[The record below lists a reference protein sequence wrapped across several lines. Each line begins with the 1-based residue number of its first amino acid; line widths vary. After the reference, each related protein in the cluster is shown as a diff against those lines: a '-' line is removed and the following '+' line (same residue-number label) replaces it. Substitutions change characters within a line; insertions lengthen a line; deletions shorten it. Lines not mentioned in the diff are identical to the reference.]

1 MVEKEIRMKR
11 PIVLILLAAL
21 ASSVSA
27 GAQTHSTNRGYA
39 IPDNEISVYYG
50 QGSYTQLA
58 MAVGGALGT
67 AFTFGAARLE
77 DLSSTGAIGVEYH
90 RYVHRSIAVGGVL
103 GYEGGTMKFAPMSGT
118 DENGDPV
125 HDSGASSGSDNF
137 TFIHFMPSVAFKWFS
152 LPNVSMYSRVAL
164 GAMLGIS
171 GGTSNIAFAFQA
183 SPVAIDFGGTMIRGF
198 LEAGFG
204 CQGILTAGL
213 RACF

>member
-1 MVEKEIRMKR
+1 MKR
-11 PIVLILLAAL
+11 PVALILLAFL

-27 GAQTHSTNRGYA
+27 GAQTFSTKQGYV

-58 MAVGGALGT
+58 MAAGGALGA
-67 AFTFGAARLE
+67 AFTFGAASLE

-90 RYVHRSIAVGGVL
+90 RCIHRSIAVGGVL
-103 GYEGGTMKFAPMSGT
+103 GYEGGTMKFSAKSGT
-118 DENGDPV
+118 DER
-125 HDSGASSGSDNF
+125 NF
-137 TFIHFMPSVAFKWFS
+137 TFIQIMPSVAFKWFS
-152 LPNVSMYSRVAL
+152 LPNMSMYSRAAL

-171 GGTSNIAFAFQA
+171 GGNSSIAFAFQA

>member
-137 TFIHFMPSVAFKWFS
+137 TFIHFMPSVAFKWFRRH
-152 LPNVSMYSRVAL
+152 LQYLVRVPGVSGR
-164 GAMLGIS
+164 
-171 GGTSNIAFAFQA
+171 N
-183 SPVAIDFGGTMIRGF
+183 R
-198 LEAGFG
+198 
-204 CQGILTAGL
+204 L
-213 RACF
+213 RRNHDPRLF